1 MKKSPLIILS
11 LTVLLDPIGGPV
23 TFHQIQ
29 P

>member
-23 TFHQIQ
+23 TFYETQ